1 MMIVMKSDA
10 SEADVASVVERVKG
24 AGARAHVST
33 GEEVT
38 VIGAIGDREHVQR
51 LELEMAPG
59 VDRVV
64 PITKPYKL
72 ASEQIK
78 HGEQTV
84 LEIGGRR
91 IGGPHFGLIAR
102 PPTLGARGPGMSA
115 APRHPGGGGPPL
127 PRGGPQPPPPP
138 HALPRPPA

>member
-10 SEADVASVVERVKG
+10 SEAEVASVVERVEG

-78 HGEQTV
+78 HGERTV

-91 IGGPHFGLIAR
+91 IGGGHLALLPRPGTGEAR
-102 PPTLGARGPGMSA
+102 PPTPITA
-115 APRHPGGGGPPL
+115 
-127 PRGGPQPPPPP
+127 
-138 HALPRPPA
+138 